1 MVFDFRIFGLVI
13 VLILLYVH
21 FLYNK
26 KDNVNKLYF
35 NYILFAGYFMEFLHI
50 IAYIFITNDFPRK
63 TLVAK
68 IYLNSLILYILLLI
82 GYLIIKRFSDIY
94 KNKDTELH
102 SRIYDVY
109 ISIII
114 ASLISLGLLFAC
126 PISVSDK
133 MISGLAVNVTYIV
146 MLIYIFAYIL
156 LYFIFNRSENV
167 YRNVFISGIIC
178 LISLIFQ
185 YCINDI
191 SIITNGFIISL
202 LYLYI
207 TMDTKSGIVDDLEFE
222 RDSAVKL
229 SNDTNKFL
237 SNMSYEIRTPLN
249 AIDGLSQVIEDSND
263 INAIKE
269 DAKDIRIA
277 SKNLIDIINGIIDI
291 SSIDMGKFEIFND
304 NYDPMTM
311 FNNICDIAKSR
322 IKNDDVKFNF
332 EISDNLPKTLSGD
345 SDRIEQVI
353 LNLLENSIKFTEKGS
368 ILFKVEV
375 INSSS
380 LCRLK
385 MTVSDTGRGIK
396 EEELKNLFERDIK
409 SSDEKL
415 GLIIVKKLVSLMNGK
430 IDVSSTYGK
439 GSTFTVVIDQKVI
452 ADKVVEDNK
461 ENISMFD
468 ATGKRVL
475 VVDDNKLNLKVAD
488 KMLSQYNVDVLFASS
503 GQECIDLLEND
514 HNFDLILMDDMM
526 PNMSG
531 TEALGVIKKIER
543 VEGYNIPIVV
553 LTANAI
559 AGMKDKYLKAGFED
573 FLSKPIDK
581 VELNRILNKFL
592 NEKK

>member
-133 MISGLAVNVTYIV
+133 MISGLAVNVAYIV

-222 RDSAVKL
+222 RDSAIKL

-311 FNNICDIAKSR
+311 FDNICDIAKSR
-322 IKNDDVKFNF
+322 IQNENVKFKF

-353 LNLLENSIKFTEKGS
+353 LNLIENSIEYTEKGS

-430 IDVSSTYGK
+430 IDVSSTFGK

-452 ADKVVEDNK
+452 TDKVVEDKK

>member
-133 MISGLAVNVTYIV
+133 MISGLAVNVAYIV

-222 RDSAVKL
+222 RDSAIKL

-249 AIDGLSQVIEDSND
+249 AIDGLSQVIVDSND

-304 NYDPMTM
+304 SYDPMTM

-353 LNLLENSIKFTEKGS
+353 LNLIENSIKFTEKGS

-430 IDVSSTYGK
+430 IDVSSTFGK

-452 ADKVVEDNK
+452 TDKVVEDKK
-461 ENISMFD
+461 EKISMFD

>member
-1 MVFDFRIFGLVI
+1 
-13 VLILLYVH
+13 
-21 FLYNK
+21 
-26 KDNVNKLYF
+26 
-35 NYILFAGYFMEFLHI
+35 
-50 IAYIFITNDFPRK
+50 
-63 TLVAK
+63 
-68 IYLNSLILYILLLI
+68 
-82 GYLIIKRFSDIY
+82 
-94 KNKDTELH
+94 
-102 SRIYDVY
+102 
-109 ISIII
+109 
-114 ASLISLGLLFAC
+114 
-126 PISVSDK
+126 
-133 MISGLAVNVTYIV
+133 
-146 MLIYIFAYIL
+146 
-156 LYFIFNRSENV
+156 
-167 YRNVFISGIIC
+167 
-178 LISLIFQ
+178 
-185 YCINDI
+185 
-191 SIITNGFIISL
+191 
-202 LYLYI
+202 
-207 TMDTKSGIVDDLEFE
+207 
-222 RDSAVKL
+222 
-229 SNDTNKFL
+229 
-237 SNMSYEIRTPLN
+237 
-249 AIDGLSQVIEDSND
+249 
-263 INAIKE
+263 
-269 DAKDIRIA
+269 
-277 SKNLIDIINGIIDI
+277 
-291 SSIDMGKFEIFND
+291 
-304 NYDPMTM
+304 
-311 FNNICDIAKSR
+311 
-322 IKNDDVKFNF
+322 
-332 EISDNLPKTLSGD
+332 
-345 SDRIEQVI
+345 
-353 LNLLENSIKFTEKGS
+353 
-368 ILFKVEV
+368 
-375 INSSS
+375 
-380 LCRLK
+380 

-452 ADKVVEDNK
+452 ADKVVEDKK